1 MTVSPTTGR
10 GDALDR
16 VRRENET
23 LYAVIKTVSSSLAL
37 DRVLAGIVEIATDA
51 TACHACF
58 IYFMKEERLVLQ
70 AASPRYAHL
79 VGELEWGI
87 DEGLTGWVARTRTP
101 EFIRERAMED
111 PRMKYIPELE
121 EERFQSMVAV
131 PLLYRSGAV
140 IGVIVL
146 HTEAPREFDDDVLKF
161 LVHTASLA
169 AGAIENA
176 QLYEET
182 RRRVDE
188 LTTLTRLS
196 QSLAAVTLREDLHDA
211 VTRGAREL
219 LGADS
224 CQIWRLDAEAD
235 ELLLA
240 AADPPEPEG
249 RAPRPGRAALLL
261 DMVRRERRGAAPR
274 SDVDDGERLLVAP
287 LAAGD
292 EQLGLLCCGVSGRS
306 FGEEDAELL
315 RAVANQTAVGLKKAE
330 LIERLT
336 AENIVKDMFEALAA
350 GSVKTA
356 EAKAGEAR
364 CDLSRPHV
372 FLHVERAPEAA
383 GETDPREE
391 TPWPELAGRV
401 QARLRRLYRRAFF
414 DARHDS
420 LRALVPLPALDAGA
434 AEQLRLACE
443 GLGAD
448 LGVDIGLSDTERG
461 AASAR
466 RRMREAAD
474 AARIARSL
482 AAEWRGRLVR
492 APRRIPLPREPRAR
506 GGSARPLRAG
516 GGGADRVRPRTQR
529 AARRHPRALPRR
541 ALQRG
546 RQRPRP
552 LHPSEHGA
560 PAARADPA
568 DHEARPAGGGPPVAG
583 AGAQGRAAAAGAR
596 GDRRVRSALGASA
609 PAAHR
614 QPDPEDG
621 VADDVR
627 EKHEQ
632 DPPRL
637 DQDGVL
643 LRPQLDD
650 REVAQAEERQEKDDR
665 HLSDHEEEDHDRGH
679 PIAGGAG
686 R

>member
-1 MTVSPTTGR
+1 MTVSPVTGR
-10 GDALDR
+10 GNALDR

-37 DRVLAGIVEIATDA
+37 ERVLAGIVEIATDA
-51 TACHACF
+51 TGCHACF
-58 IYFMKEERLVLQ
+58 IYFLKGDRLVLQ
-70 AASPRYAHL
+70 AASPRYSHL
-79 VGELEWGI
+79 VDELEWGI

-111 PRMKYIPELE
+111 PRMKYVPELE

-140 IGVIVL
+140 IGVVVL

-182 RRRVDE
+182 RRRVDA

-196 QSLAAVTLREDLHDA
+196 QALAAVTLREDLHDA

-219 LGADS
+219 LGADT
-224 CQIWRLDAEAD
+224 CQIWRLDPEAD
-235 ELLLA
+235 ELVLA

-249 RAPRPGRAALLL
+249 RASRPGRAALLL
-261 DMVRRERRGAAPR
+261 DMVRRERRGERGDAPR
-274 SDVDDGERLLVAP
+274 RDVDDGERLLVAP

-292 EQLGLLCCGVSGRS
+292 EQLGLLCCGVAGRS
-306 FGEEDAELL
+306 FGEEDSELL

-364 CDLSRPHV
+364 CDLTRPHV
-372 FLHVERAPEAA
+372 FLHVERAPAA
-383 GETDPREE
+383 LGGKGRPPGREE
-391 TPWPELAGRV
+391 KPWPELAARV

-420 LRALVPLPALDAGA
+420 LRALVPLPALDTGA

-443 GLGAD
+443 ELGAEM
-448 LGVDIGLSDTERG
+448 GVDIGLSDTERG

-482 AAEWRGRLVR
+482 AA
-492 APRRIPLPREPRAR
+492 
-506 GGSARPLRAG
+506 
-516 GGGADRVRPRTQR
+516 GGGAVSYERLGAYRYLVNLELDEAPRDRYGQAVAALIDYDRDRNARLVDTLER
-529 AARRHPRALPRR
+529 YLAARCSVAASARALYIHPNTV
-541 ALQRG
+541 
-546 RQRPRP
+546 RQRLERIQQITN
-552 LHPSEHGA
+552 LDLREEDLLSLELA
-560 PAARADPA
+560 LKVARL
-568 DHEARPAGGGPPVAG
+568 
-583 AGAQGRAAAAGAR
+583 
-596 GDRRVRSALGASA
+596 RRVR
-609 PAAHR
+609 
-614 QPDPEDG
+614 
-621 VADDVR
+621 
-627 EKHEQ
+627 
-632 DPPRL
+632 
-637 DQDGVL
+637 
-643 LRPQLDD
+643 
-650 REVAQAEERQEKDDR
+650 EETGE
-665 HLSDHEEEDHDRGH
+665 
-679 PIAGGAG
+679 
-686 R
+686 